1 MDITNTH
8 HGISRRPDGRSP
20 LDIYSVYAYIICMD
34 TAKRRK
40 PVTLTIAQDV
50 MAAAKAL
57 NLNASQAAE
66 AGIRAA
72 VRESQKQAWLREN
85 SHSIASYN
93 RDVEE
98 NGLPLSP
105 LWMKR

>member
-1 MDITNTH
+1 
-8 HGISRRPDGRSP
+8 
-20 LDIYSVYAYIICMD
+20 MD
-34 TAKRRK
+34 TTKRRK

-57 NLNASQAAE
+57 HLNASQAAE

-72 VRESQKQAWLREN
+72 VRDSQKQAWLRDNAE
-85 SHSIASYN
+85 SIAAYN

-98 NGLPLSP
+98 HRLPLHP
-105 LWMKR
+105 LWMPR